1 MIGKNDNTIK
11 NFFYTSLRNGLR
23 NFNFYNNQIR
33 NPKNYKVYKFDLVD
47 KILSVHDDKKK
58 KDLFIID

>member
-1 MIGKNDNTIK
+1 MTGKNDNTIK

-23 NFNFYNNQIR
+23 NFNLYNKQIR
-33 NPKNYKVYKFDLVD
+33 SPRNYKVYKFDLVD